1 MTNLEVITMKISFKK
16 AFTLGV
22 LAFVC
27 HTAYGKTITYD
38 TDLAVVGGGSVGL
51 AAAVTGAEAGL
62 HVIVLEKKPYLG
74 GSSNFAEGLFAVES
88 DYQRGKSYGLTKD
101 QAYEHIMEYSHFNNN
116 AALEREFVDESAD
129 NLRWLNKFGVEF
141 NVVQISPKEPQTW
154 HLIQTRQQWVHGAAL
169 VTALQTAAQKDGVK
183 FMMRTPAQSLIYEKG
198 RVSGVRAKDHK
209 GNDVVINA
217 KAVIIG
223 TGGFGNSPEKI
234 NEWTHFDGKA
244 FRPTLPLNKT
254 GDGIQMGRDVGAA
267 HEGETLMLHP
277 GTQGKGIV
285 PLGNIYTMTWQPAN
299 IWVNAHG
306 DRFVDETVA
315 FSFAHAG
322 NAIGRQ
328 KDHYAW
334 AIFDQAELDH
344 AKNDGIDNGVGVLVP
359 VMTKLSNIDNE
370 IKNALAVNSESF
382 KQANNIE
389 QLAKEISVPVKN
401 LKQAYESYNYA
412 AKTHYDEAF
421 NKDRVWLH
429 PIDNGKLYAV
439 KLMPY
444 HFTSVGGLR
453 INPKMEV
460 VNTDDAPIKGL
471 YAGGNDVAGLYS
483 DTYTLW
489 ASGHAFGFATYSG
502 RKAAQNAINEIKS
515 GK

>member
-1 MTNLEVITMKISFKK
+1 MKSVFKK
-16 AFTLGV
+16 AFALGV
-22 LAFVC
+22 LAVAC
-27 HTAYGKTITYD
+27 QTAYGKTLTYN
-38 TDLAVVGGGSVGL
+38 TDIAVIGGGSVGM
-51 AAAVTGAEAGL
+51 AAAVTGGEAGMK
-62 HVIVLEKKPYLG
+62 VIVLEKNPYLG

-101 QAYEHIMEYSHFNNN
+101 QAFEHIMEYSHFKND

-129 NLRWLNKFGVEF
+129 NLRWLNKYGVNF
-141 NVVQISPKEPQTW
+141 DVVQISPKEPETW
-154 HLIQTRQQWVHGAAL
+154 HLIKENKQWVHGAAL
-169 VTALQTAAQKDGVK
+169 ITSLQTAAQKDGVQ
-183 FMMRTPAQSLIYEKG
+183 FMMRTPAKSLIYTNGK
-198 RVSGVRAKDHK
+198 VSGVRAKDHK
-209 GNDVVINA
+209 GNDIVINA

-234 NEWTHFDGKA
+234 DKWTNFDGKD

-254 GDGIQMGRDVGAA
+254 GDGIQMARDIGAA

-285 PLGNIYTMTWQPAN
+285 PLGNIYSMTWQPAN
-299 IWVNAHG
+299 MWVNAHG
-306 DRFVDETVA
+306 NRFVDETVA

-328 KDHYAW
+328 KGHYAW
-334 AIFDQAELDH
+334 AIFDDAELKH
-344 AKNDGIDNGVGVLVP
+344 AKQDGIDNGVGVLVP
-359 VMTKLSNIDNE
+359 VLTKMSNIDTE

-382 KQANNIE
+382 KEANSIE
-389 QLAKEISVPVKN
+389 QLAKEINVPVKN
-401 LKQAYESYNYA
+401 LEAAYNGYNNA

-421 NKDRVWLH
+421 NKDRMWLRALNH
-429 PIDNGKLYAV
+429 GKLYAV

-453 INPKMEV
+453 INPEMEV

-502 RKAAQNAINEIKS
+502 RKAAQEAIEFIKH